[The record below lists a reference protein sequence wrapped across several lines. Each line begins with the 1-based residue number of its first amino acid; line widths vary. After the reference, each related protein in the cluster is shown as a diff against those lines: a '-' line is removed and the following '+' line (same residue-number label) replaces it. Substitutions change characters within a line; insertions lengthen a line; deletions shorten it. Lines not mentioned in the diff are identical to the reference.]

1 LLISI
6 GSELACQRQPKNY
19 EAMKKVKNIVLL
31 LAVISFGARARTFV
45 VKGVV
50 STSTTPVRSAAVTFV
65 DNSDPTKQFLALTDA
80 AGKYQ
85 IGIITSVKSGG
96 NLPVGFELGQNH
108 PNPFSSATAI
118 SYRLSK
124 PSAVQ
129 LTIYNILGREVKTY
143 AFGVQAA
150 GAHGIL
156 WDGTDDAGKRV
167 APGIYFFRLQAQGES
182 KIKKMVFGAGERNL
196 AARRET
202 SASSVEPLTEP
213 VSLSKTNFSPTAE
226 IVKRANAPLRGGTYT
241 MQIANTNDTFP
252 AIAPLRIE
260 NVVVRSDTTLNFTVS
275 ALNAAT
281 IYWDSTQQVI
291 RGFGAAN
298 IRPWRPDMTAND
310 VNLAFGAADGKIG
323 LSILRL
329 RVPPNQNEFSLNVA
343 TARAAHSRGATIIA
357 SPWSPPASMK
367 TNNNVVGGKLRESS
381 YADYAAHLKS
391 FADFMASN
399 GVPLHA
405 ISIQNEPDVQV
416 TYESCDWNA
425 AEMLKFAKE
434 NAPAIGTDI
443 FAPESF
449 NFNQTISNAIL
460 NDSTAASHVAIIG
473 GHIYGGGLRSYPLA
487 ESKGKEIWM
496 TEHLDTDTSWTN
508 VLATGKEINDCMTVG
523 MNAYIWWYIVRF
535 YGPILENGNVSKRGY
550 VMSQFA
556 RFVRPGYFRVYATSP
571 QRQVY
576 ITAYRDAAKVVIV
589 AINLRA
595 QAVEQTFLLRDG
607 DAVGFTPFVTSRAK
621 NCIQESDV
629 AVSGRIFTTTLE
641 ASSVTTFVSK

>member
-1 LLISI
+1 M
-6 GSELACQRQPKNY
+6 KNV
-19 EAMKKVKNIVLL
+19 KKFVSF
-31 LAVISFGARARTFV
+31 LAVITFAAHAQTYV

-50 STSTTPVRSAAVTFV
+50 STTATPVQYATVTFV
-65 DNSDPTKQFLALTDA
+65 DNGDTTKQFSALTDA
-80 AGKYQ
+80 SGKYQ
-85 IGIITSVKSGG
+85 IGVVTAVKTDDI
-96 NLPVGFELGQNH
+96 LPVEFELAQNY

-118 SYRLSK
+118 SYRLGAHSD
-124 PSAVQ
+124 VRV
-129 LTIYNILGREVKTY
+129 TIYDMLGKEVKTF
-143 AFGVQAA
+143 APGMQTA
-150 GAHGIL
+150 GPHGML
-156 WDGTDDAGKRV
+156 WNGTNNAGERV
-167 APGIYFFRLQAQGES
+167 AAGIYFYRLQANGES
-182 KIKKMVFGAGERNL
+182 RIRKMVFVAGEVNL
-196 AARRET
+196 PAAL
-202 SASSVEPLTEP
+202 AKANSSR
-213 VSLSKTNFSPTAE
+213 TAE
-226 IVKRANAPLRGGTYT
+226 IEKRNHATLSNGIFTVH
-241 MQIANTNDTFP
+241 IANTGDTSP
-252 AIAPLRIE
+252 AIAPLRFE
-260 NVVVRSDTTLNFTVS
+260 NVVVQRDTTLNFTVS

-281 IYWDSTQQVI
+281 IYLDSTQQVI

-298 IRPWRPDMTAND
+298 IRPWRPDMAAND
-310 VNLAFGAADGKIG
+310 INLAFGTDDGKIG

-343 TARAAHSRGATIIA
+343 TARVAHSRGATIIA

-367 TNNNVVGGKLRESS
+367 TNNNIVGGRLRESS

-399 GVPLHA
+399 GVPLRA

-496 TEHLDTDTSWTN
+496 TEHLVLDTTWTA

-523 MNAYIWWYIVRF
+523 MSAYIWWYIVRF
-535 YGPILENGNVSKRGY
+535 YGPILEDGKVSKRGY

-571 QRQVY
+571 QRQIY
-576 ITAYRDAAKVVIV
+576 ITAYRNAAKVVVV

-595 QAVEQTFLLRDG
+595 QAVEQTFLLKNG
-607 DAVGFTPFVTSRAK
+607 NAISFTPYVTSRTK
-621 NCIQESDV
+621 NCLRESDITI
-629 AVSGRIFTTTLE
+629 SSRIFTATLE
-641 ASSVTTFVSK
+641 ASSVTTFVSN